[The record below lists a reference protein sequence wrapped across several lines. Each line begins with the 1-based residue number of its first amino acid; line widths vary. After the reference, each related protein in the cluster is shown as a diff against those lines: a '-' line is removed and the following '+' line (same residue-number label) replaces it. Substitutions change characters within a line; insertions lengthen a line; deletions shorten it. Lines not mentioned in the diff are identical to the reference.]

1 MQKKYIVFI
10 IIFGFIALKS
20 ATSQTIKANFSSA
33 TFCNKDGSTYI
44 ETYLKIKSTT
54 LKYVE
59 SEEFFSQ
66 AKAEVTMI
74 FKNID
79 EVKEFRRYKLVKSL
93 TSSNDKLEDLTD
105 MQRIFISQGVYNFT
119 LVIRD
124 LNAPDSI
131 PDFLYQDIITIDF
144 PKNTIALSDIQ
155 LLEKYAPSKASS
167 LYVKDGYLFTPYFS
181 RNYENKNNNL
191 RFYLELYNAAKEL
204 QALESFWF
212 EAHIQAFNTGK
223 PIKKYLHKTSQKALN
238 FNKYLQ
244 EINISDLPSGN
255 YYLLVNVRDKQQN
268 LLVSKQKFFT
278 RVNAYTPQIIKTIN
292 YKKTNIKGT
301 FVEQLPPDSLLLFIE
316 ALHPICDSS
325 ESTFIEQNLNKS
337 DTEEVKKFFYK
348 FWQQRNSKKPH
359 KAWENY
365 KKQIENVEKNFSDE
379 KNPPLQSDRAKI
391 LLKYGSPSTV
401 SQPISNDTTIHY
413 TLWYYY
419 KIADLTNRKFL
430 FRKDMLQGKYRL
442 IKTNM
447 PSEKQNCFENE
458 KNNP

>member
-10 IIFGFIALKS
+10 IIFSFVALKS

-44 ETYLKIKSTT
+44 ETYLRIKSPTP
-54 LKYVE
+54 YIGSE
-59 SEEFFSQ
+59 SSFSQ

-79 EVKEFRRYKLVKSL
+79 EVKEFRRYQLVKPL
-93 TSSNDKLEDLTD
+93 TSFNDKLEDLTD

-119 LVIRD
+119 LIIRD

-155 LLEKYAPSKASS
+155 LLEKYTSSKINS

-181 RNYENKNNNL
+181 RIYENKNNNL
-191 RFYLELYNAAKEL
+191 RFYLELYNAAQEF
-204 QALESFWF
+204 QPLEDFWF
-212 EAHIQAFNTGK
+212 ETYIQAFNTGK
-223 PIKKYLHKTSQKALN
+223 PMKKYLNKTQQKALN
-238 FNKYLQ
+238 FNKYLH
-244 EINISDLPSGN
+244 ETNISDLPSGN
-255 YYLLVNVRDKQQN
+255 YFLVVNVRDKN
-268 LLVSKQKFFT
+268 EKLFVSKQKFFA

-301 FVEQLPPDSLLLFIE
+301 FVEQLPPDSLLYFIE

-348 FWQQRNSKKPH
+348 FWQQRDSKKPH

-365 KKQIENVEKNFSDE
+365 KTQIENVEKNFSDE
-379 KNPPLQSDRAKI
+379 KNPPLQSERAKI

-401 SQPISNDTTIHY
+401 SEPISKDTTIHY
-413 TLWYYY
+413 KLWYYY
-419 KIADLTNRKFL
+419 KIGDLTNRKFL
-430 FRKDMLQGKYRL
+430 FQKNMMQGKYRL

-447 PSEKQNCFENE
+447 PSEKQNCFESK
-458 KNNP
+458 KNIP